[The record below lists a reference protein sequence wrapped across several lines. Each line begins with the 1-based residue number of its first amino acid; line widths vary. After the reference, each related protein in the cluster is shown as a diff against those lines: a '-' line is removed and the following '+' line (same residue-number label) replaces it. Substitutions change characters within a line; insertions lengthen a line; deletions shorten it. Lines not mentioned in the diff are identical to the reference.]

1 MRVFVL
7 ALTVAFVAGSQVS
20 LAPQFEPGKTYEYQ
34 YEAVVMGGLP
44 EKGLARAGV
53 KVRSK
58 VQIGAEA
65 QTFILKLVQPEIF
78 EYSGIWPNDSFS
90 SDPKL
95 TSTLAAQLKT
105 PVKFEYTNGVV
116 GKVFAPASMTTTVL
130 NVYRGILSILQLN
143 IKKTQN
149 VYELQEASVHGICKT
164 HYALREEQ
172 EIDRI
177 FLIKSKDLNQCQSKI
192 YKDISLDHA
201 ENCVECQARGS
212 ALKTAAV
219 SNYLM
224 KPTPSGSLIMN
235 ATVEELIQFSPFNI
249 LKGAA
254 QMESKQTL
262 TFLDNKN
269 VQMQTPQVE
278 YPQRGDLQYEFGSEL
293 LQTPIQLL
301 KISNVKAQMK
311 EILEHLVTMNAPKV
325 SENAPLKFIEFIQL
339 LRMAKQE
346 NIQQL
351 WEQLHN
357 KPEYKYWILS
367 AVSVM
372 GTHTSLKFIKEKF
385 FVNQLSLSETASALL
400 SALLSVS
407 VDLESVEVVKEIM
420 MSPTIQN
427 TTAVREIVMLGYGA
441 LVGRYYAKNPA
452 VQLNQDITQFIYNL
466 ATEAVSTK
474 NYADLTLALKVLGNI
489 GYPGSLKAIQKNIP
503 SFSKAA
509 GDLPLRIQIEA
520 VLALR
525 NIAKREPKQVQERV
539 LQVFMDHS
547 LDPELR
553 IAAAVVLFESKPPL
567 GLVNMI
573 AASLLK
579 ESNLQVTSFV
589 YSYMK
594 AMTKTTVPDFVSVA
608 AASNVAMKM
617 LSPKL
622 DRLSYRYSRM
632 FYYDTYYSPWMM
644 GAAASAY
651 YINEAAT
658 IFPRAIMAK
667 TRNYLAGISADVFEF
682 GVRTEGIQEAL
693 LKGKNIPANAD
704 RITKIKQVVA
714 ALQNWKKHPS
724 SKPLASMYV
733 KFLGQEIAF
742 LNVDRAIYQQ
752 IIEHASIADIQGSV
766 RSALNAL
773 REGYTMNWNFYK
785 PMLAAEIRRILP
797 TSTGFPMELSFYTA
811 AVAAASLKVSVS
823 TTGPVQP
830 QTLMQLL
837 DTNIRATAEI
847 APSVS
852 MHTYAV
858 MGVNTAYFQASLLS
872 RARVHTV
879 LPSKIEA
886 ILEMSKGNY
895 KIQLPSVQDI
905 YKIASASVETFALV
919 RNVEDLAAAKS
930 TPVLPAD
937 AAARRS
943 RPSSRISRMASSLA
957 GGMSASSEIIP
968 DDVLRRISRK
978 QKPFKPYEKKMCAES
993 ETFGFKA
1000 CTKVESYSAAFL
1012 RDSPLY
1018 GIIGNHTALIKVKP
1032 VQGPAIER
1040 IEFEV
1045 QVGEKAAEK
1054 IIKVINQREE
1064 EETLE
1069 DKNVL
1074 LKLKKI
1080 LVPGPRNNTAKSSSS
1095 SSSSRSS
1102 SSSKSR
1108 SSSISSSDSTSFS
1121 VSSQSSSSRSVS
1133 RPRSGAVDVRHP
1145 VPNSKKS
1152 SSSSSRRSSRRS
1164 SSSSSGASSS
1174 QSLLQSSSR
1183 SSSSSSSSSSAL
1195 SKQEVY
1201 LLKFKRNHVHQHRV
1215 SANRQH
1221 SHSSATSFENIQSK
1235 AKYLSDVVQPSVT
1248 ILLRAVRVDHK
1259 PQGYQVTAYLDK
1271 ATSRLQIILANLV
1284 EGDKWRICTDAM
1296 KLSSHK
1302 LMAATTWGIKC
1313 KQYATQVTAESG
1325 LVDQMPAIR
1334 FKLAWDRIPRRIQHY
1349 AQKVY
1354 KYISRIPLET
1364 QVSKAKVQKERQI
1377 SLTVAADSEKSLYVA
1392 LNTEKRTYY
1401 KHKVAL
1407 PFCLPFGETAA
1418 ELEAYQSNFVDLMS
1432 YMYTKGNTADC
1443 TMISD
1448 TLRSFNNRKFIN
1460 EMPHACS
1467 QVLAYDATEEHKFM
1481 VELKRSSPEEQYQ
1494 ITVTISNIDINM
1506 YLKDA
1511 ALKVNINGADIPISD
1526 RPYVDSTGTIQIRQK
1541 RENRIQGISLIAP
1554 KHGLQEV
1561 FFGYNTFK
1569 IKVVDWMR
1577 KVSGVC
1583 GIPDGETRQ
1592 EYRKPNGQR
1601 TKDPVNHAHHWV
1613 VPGKSCRDVS
1623 ECFVERQS
1631 VKLEKQVNLHGQQSK
1646 CYSVEPVLR
1655 CLAGC
1660 TTLRTT
1666 AVNVGFHCV
1675 PADSNINQGL
1685 SNISEKSIDL
1695 IETAE
1700 AHLACRCAPQ
1710 CA

>member
-1 MRVFVL
+1 
-7 ALTVAFVAGSQVS
+7 
-20 LAPQFEPGKTYEYQ
+20 GKTYEYQ

-407 VDLESVEVVKEIM
+407 VDLESVEV
-420 MSPTIQN
+420 N

-452 VQLNQDITQFIYNL
+452 VQLNQDFIYNL

-525 NIAKREPKQVQERV
+525 NIAKREPKQVTV

-811 AVAAASLKVSVS
+811 AVAAASLKGEFHCCSCGFSSV
-823 TTGPVQP
+823 PC
-830 QTLMQLL
+830 
-837 DTNIRATAEI
+837 
-847 APSVS
+847 SVS

-905 YKIASASVETFALV
+905 YKIASARLTFALV

-1174 QSLLQSSSR
+1174 QSLLHR
-1183 SSSSSSSSSSAL
+1183 L
-1195 SKQEVY
+1195 NVWF
-1201 LLKFKRNHVHQHRV
+1201 LFLQHRV

-1334 FKLAWDRIPRRIQHY
+1334 FKLAWDRIPRLHLSR
-1349 AQKVY
+1349 VY

-1392 LNTEKRTYY
+1392 LNTEKVTYY

>member
-1 MRVFVL
+1 WMIKII
-7 ALTVAFVAGSQVS
+7 AITQITTIS
-20 LAPQFEPGKTYEYQ
+20 PQFEPGKTYEYQ

-407 VDLESVEVVKEIM
+407 VDLESVEEIM

-452 VQLNQDITQFIYNL
+452 VQLNQDFIYNL

-811 AVAAASLKVSVS
+811 AVAAASLKGEFHCCSC
-823 TTGPVQP
+823 GFP

-837 DTNIRATAEI
+837 DTNIRSSV
-847 APSVS
+847 PCSVS

-1121 VSSQSSSSRSVS
+1121 
-1133 RPRSGAVDVRHP
+1133 
-1145 VPNSKKS
+1145 S

-1195 SKQEVY
+1195 SKVTFTASY
-1201 LLKFKRNHVHQHRV
+1201 IHPNFHVMTLMSGLNLQ
-1215 SANRQH
+1215 
-1221 SHSSATSFENIQSK
+1221 

>member
-1 MRVFVL
+1 SASKYNAIKFTSV
-7 ALTVAFVAGSQVS
+7 VA
-20 LAPQFEPGKTYEYQ
+20 APQFEPGKTYEYQ

-201 ENCVECQARGS
+201 ENCVECQRGS

-339 LRMAKQE
+339 LRMTRTVNQTR
-346 NIQQL
+346 
-351 WEQLHN
+351 HVCGSR
-357 KPEYKYWILS
+357 YWILS

-407 VDLESVEVVKEIM
+407 VDLESVEIM

-441 LVGRYYAKNPA
+441 LVGRYYAKNP
-452 VQLNQDITQFIYNL
+452 FIYNL

-752 IIEHASIADIQGSV
+752 IIEVMHLLWFSSV

-943 RPSSRISRMASSLA
+943 RPSSRISRMASSL
-957 GGMSASSEIIP
+957 SASSEIIP

-1121 VSSQSSSSRSVS
+1121 VS
-1133 RPRSGAVDVRHP
+1133 GAVDVRHP

-1183 SSSSSSSSSSAL
+1183 SSSSSSSI
-1195 SKQEVY
+1195 
-1201 LLKFKRNHVHQHRV
+1201 

-1334 FKLAWDRIPRRIQHY
+1334 FKLAWDRIPRQTAY
-1349 AQKVY
+1349 T
-1354 KYISRIPLET
+1354 SCF
-1364 QVSKAKVQKERQI
+1364 
-1377 SLTVAADSEKSLYVA
+1377 LTLVTL
-1392 LNTEKRTYY
+1392 LPQRTYY

>member
-1 MRVFVL
+1 YVYIKNSGTLCVSASKYNAIKFTSV
-7 ALTVAFVAGSQVS
+7 VA
-20 LAPQFEPGKTYEYQ
+20 APQFEPGKTYEYQ

-201 ENCVECQARGS
+201 ENCVECQRGS

-407 VDLESVEVVKEIM
+407 VDLESVE
-420 MSPTIQN
+420 N

-441 LVGRYYAKNPA
+441 LVGRYYAKNP
-452 VQLNQDITQFIYNL
+452 ITQFIYNL

-742 LNVDRAIYQQ
+742 LNVDR
-752 IIEHASIADIQGSV
+752 HASIADIQGSV

-811 AVAAASLKVSVS
+811 AVAAASLKGD

-905 YKIASASVETFALV
+905 YKITFALV

-957 GGMSASSEIIP
+957 GASSEIIP

-1080 LVPGPRNNTAKSSSS
+1080 L
-1095 SSSSRSS
+1095 
-1102 SSSKSR
+1102 SR

-1195 SKQEVY
+1195 SKVSRRPSRKEAFQRISCNKVTFTASY
-1201 LLKFKRNHVHQHRV
+1201 IHPNFHVMTLMSGLNLQ
-1215 SANRQH
+1215 
-1221 SHSSATSFENIQSK
+1221 

-1392 LNTEKRTYY
+1392 LNTEKV
-1401 KHKVAL
+1401 HFKVNFISLVNISPTFKAFKAL
-1407 PFCLPFGETAA
+1407 FLSSP
-1418 ELEAYQSNFVDLMS
+1418 
-1432 YMYTKGNTADC
+1432 ADC

-1675 PADSNINQGL
+1675 PAGESGL

>member
-1 MRVFVL
+1 ETQMNFFFNFYF
-7 ALTVAFVAGSQVS
+7 AAGSQVS

-407 VDLESVEVVKEIM
+407 VDLESVEEIM

-452 VQLNQDITQFIYNL
+452 VQLNQDFIYNL

-811 AVAAASLKVSVS
+811 AVAAASLKGD

-943 RPSSRISRMASSLA
+943 RPSSRISR
-957 GGMSASSEIIP
+957 MSASSEIIP

-1121 VSSQSSSSRSVS
+1121 VSSQSSSSRS
-1133 RPRSGAVDVRHP
+1133 
-1145 VPNSKKS
+1145 
-1152 SSSSSRRSSRRS
+1152 
-1164 SSSSSGASSS
+1164 
-1174 QSLLQSSSR
+1174 SSSR

-1195 SKQEVY
+1195 SCNKVTFTASY
-1201 LLKFKRNHVHQHRV
+1201 IHPNFHVMTLMSGLNLQ
-1215 SANRQH
+1215 
-1221 SHSSATSFENIQSK
+1221 

-1526 RPYVDSTGTIQIRQK
+1526 RPYPPSEMKQLIRQK

>member
-7 ALTVAFVAGSQVS
+7 ALTVAFV
-20 LAPQFEPGKTYEYQ
+20 APQFEPGKTYEYQ

-130 NVYRGILSILQLN
+130 NVYRGILNVLQLN

-269 VQMQTPQVE
+269 VQMETPQIE

-301 KISNVKAQMK
+301 KISNVEAQMK

-407 VDLESVEVVKEIM
+407 VDLESVEEIM

-427 TTAVREIVMLGYGA
+427 TTALREIVMLGYGA

-452 VQLNQDITQFIYNL
+452 ITQFIYNL

-752 IIEHASIADIQGSV
+752 IMEHASIADIQGSA

-811 AVAAASLKVSVS
+811 AVAAASLKGD

-847 APSVS
+847 APSIS

-905 YKIASASVETFALV
+905 YKIASASYLWICV
-919 RNVEDLAAAKS
+919 S
-930 TPVLPAD
+930 
-937 AAARRS
+937 
-943 RPSSRISRMASSLA
+943 
-957 GGMSASSEIIP
+957 
-968 DDVLRRISRK
+968 
-978 QKPFKPYEKKMCAES
+978 
-993 ETFGFKA
+993 
-1000 CTKVESYSAAFL
+1000 
-1012 RDSPLY
+1012 
-1018 GIIGNHTALIKVKP
+1018 

-1133 RPRSGAVDVRHP
+1133 RPRSGAVDVGHP

-1174 QSLLQSSSR
+1174 QSLIQSSSR

-1195 SKQEVY
+1195 SKVTFTASY
-1201 LLKFKRNHVHQHRV
+1201 IHPNFHVMTLISGLNLQ
-1215 SANRQH
+1215 
-1221 SHSSATSFENIQSK
+1221 

-1334 FKLAWDRIPRRIQHY
+1334 LKLAWDRIPRRIRHY

-1407 PFCLPFGETAA
+1407 PFCLPLGETAA

-1481 VELKRSSPEEQYQ
+1481 VELKRRSPEEQYQ
-1494 ITVTISNIDINM
+1494 ITVKISNIDIDM

-1511 ALKVNINGADIPISD
+1511 VLKVKINRADIPISD

-1561 FFGYNTFK
+1561 FFSYNTFK

-1660 TTLRTT
+1660 TALRTT
-1666 AVNVGFHCV
+1666 AVNVGFHCI